1 VDVQGLL
8 QTAAKFNRSPKE
20 LRPVVLDPNCI
31 PANFP
36 WTGVCLLKKI

>member
-1 VDVQGLL
+1 
-8 QTAAKFNRSPKE
+8 